1 MSNFSDVL
9 DGLETALKAGITG
22 LQVYKGAPDDVKSF
36 PAAIL
41 LPEPFDPRLAFSGNS
56 WEGEIRIILLIS
68 SGKDENGWAQLWD
81 YIDPTTATK
90 SVIKAIEDDRAL
102 NAKVDDSEITRIE
115 NIGRREIG
123 GGFQFGFD
131 ALLHYIKSVA

>member
-9 DGLETALKAGITG
+9 LGLQTVLKNGITN
-22 LQVYKGAPDDVKSF
+22 LQVYQGAPDSVNSY

-41 LPEPFDPRLAFSGNS
+41 LPMNLDPRIAFGGNSFSGD
-56 WEGEIRIILLIS
+56 IRILMIIA

-81 YIDPTTATK
+81 YIDPTTVNR
-90 SVIKAIEDDRAL
+90 SVIKAIEDGRSLDG
-102 NAKVDDSEITRIE
+102 KVDDSEITSIE
-115 NIGRREIG
+115 NIGRRELG

-131 ALLHYIKSVA
+131 AVLHFLKSVA